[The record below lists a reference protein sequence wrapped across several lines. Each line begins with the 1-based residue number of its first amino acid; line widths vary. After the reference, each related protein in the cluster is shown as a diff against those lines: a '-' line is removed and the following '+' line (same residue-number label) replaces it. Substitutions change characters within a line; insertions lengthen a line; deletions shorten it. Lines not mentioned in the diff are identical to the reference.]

1 MAVKLLYAAQQMVG
15 MQIERTNL
23 LRKGQFYKRHLAKL
37 KKKLWMQNT
46 YLKYL
51 SLVEIKHSAKTKD
64 DKQNIKR
71 ETFFSKYLS
80 NWVLSM

>member
-37 KKKLWMQNT
+37 KKSYECKILT
-46 YLKYL
+46 
-51 SLVEIKHSAKTKD
+51 
-64 DKQNIKR
+64 
-71 ETFFSKYLS
+71 
-80 NWVLSM
+80 